1 MIIILCYIVW
11 NSVSSTSTDIS
22 KNIFQ
27 VEYTFYSTL
36 NDPKTR
42 VTMKDE
48 KHYNDEGF
56 TRIQESA
63 MCVVGD

>member
-1 MIIILCYIVW
+1 MSIVYIFLFHQHLL
-11 NSVSSTSTDIS
+11 IFQ
-22 KNIFQ
+22 KNNFQ

-42 VTMKDE
+42 ITMKDE
-48 KHYNDEGF
+48 KHYNDQGF

>member
-1 MIIILCYIVW
+1 MYEILFHQLLL
-11 NSVSSTSTDIS
+11 TFQ